1 MENQYNIFPYIDANF
16 SRMLVSITYNTP
28 NTSSCE
34 SGLEF
39 FNSTFP
45 QTFFTINPLKRIW
58 APSDPPKVCW
68 CIPPLY
74 KGLNL
79 QLSVEII
86 ELHRIL
92 GVSQAFAYNRSLTPK
107 ESILLKFYQY
117 IGFIKEIIQFDYPDA
132 DQYPHLVDTGF
143 HDCLLRTMGIC
154 RHSLYIDIDEIVIPK
169 THDNYKFFIRDLLL
183 SHPSVEYRI
192 FHDYYLTDM
201 NFLNDWRN
209 ETKVHCG
216 NTRNST
222 SKSKPELLI

>member
-1 MENQYNIFPYIDANF
+1 M
-16 SRMLVSITYNTP
+16 
-28 NTSSCE
+28 
-34 SGLEF
+34 
-39 FNSTFP
+39 
-45 QTFFTINPLKRIW
+45 
-58 APSDPPKVCW
+58 
-68 CIPPLY
+68 
-74 KGLNL
+74 
-79 QLSVEII
+79 EII

-209 ETKVHCG
+209 DTKVHCG